1 MNPTFIRTGK
11 SGTSHILGELAN
23 VSKGRRM
30 SWIAV
35 CCRED
40 PKGAWGQGPPVE
52 PARKQLC
59 LGRIL
64 AVVHLWGRKTI
75 IMTSPDIPER
85 NRGLEGKGLRKT
97 FEESCPMTT
106 KNGLREESLWLP
118 STCLLPFGVSVSTF
132 VTWSATE
139 LLGGLNKI
147 TYLKHLREC
156 WAHNSCSVNG

>member
-1 MNPTFIRTGK
+1 MNPSFVRTGK

-52 PARKQLC
+52 PARKQLR

-85 NRGLEGKGLRKT
+85 NRGLEGKGLRRT
-97 FEESCPMTT
+97 LEESCPMKT
-106 KNGLREESLWLP
+106 RMDRRRSLCGSPVLALHGVLP
-118 STCLLPFGVSVSTF
+118 ELP
-132 VTWSATE
+132 
-139 LLGGLNKI
+139 GGLNKI
-147 TYLKHLREC
+147 TCLKHLGEC
-156 WAHNSCSVNG
+156 LAHNSCSVNG